1 MAHENG
7 KQRHLKALLGELFAI
22 LLFLGYLF
30 LSAPHP
36 HPPPFFLT
44 QWNEAQLP
52 EVAVWAIRLKRE
64 KKVKNCERLFDI
76 KQIELSGVKKRD
88 EKMKES

>member
-22 LLFLGYLF
+22 VLFLGYLF

-36 HPPPFFLT
+36 HTSPPPFLT
-44 QWNEAQLP
+44 QWNEAPLP
-52 EVAVWAIRLKRE
+52 EVAV
-64 KKVKNCERLFDI
+64 
-76 KQIELSGVKKRD
+76 
-88 EKMKES
+88 